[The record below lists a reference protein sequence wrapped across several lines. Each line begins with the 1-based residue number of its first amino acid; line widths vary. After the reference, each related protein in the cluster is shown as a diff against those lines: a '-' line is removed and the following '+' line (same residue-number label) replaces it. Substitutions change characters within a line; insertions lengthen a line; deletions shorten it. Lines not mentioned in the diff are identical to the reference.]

1 MMKKL
6 SILLFVVITV
16 VFSNSCDNEDIINN
30 SSQVIDPLEIKE
42 NVLVKKITLTEEQ
55 GYVQKFDFR
64 YDGNK
69 IVSIESEEER
79 LIFFYLGRI
88 EIV

>member
-1 MMKKL
+1 MKKP
-6 SILLFVVITV
+6 SILLFTVITAL
-16 VFSNSCDNEDIINN
+16 FSNSCVKEDIINN